1 MSIRPNKR
9 YQLIRADRR
18 LGYPTR
24 WGSRDI
30 PTHSHDIGGRG
41 APPWGHASGV
51 SPRTTPRAD
60 RQPIESLFNW
70 INEKTGIQRASK
82 VRSYQGLLVYAFGR
96 LAAAMLLLSNPD
108 SHTLYKSSN
117 HREKGSTE
125 GKLAH
130 CGGLFVFRAGLATQR
145 SRFRL
150 DFVPRV
156 ASISNARH
164 ISFAKT
170 VGVSRRPVRI
180 GRAFPC
186 HSSLCYSS
194 EDSQG

>member
-41 APPWGHASGV
+41 TPPWGHASGV
-51 SPRTTPRAD
+51 SPVPRPVRIGSRSSRFSTGSTRKPAFSEP
-60 RQPIESLFNW
+60 RRCVPTKVCSYMHSVGSLP
-70 INEKTGIQRASK
+70 QCS
-82 VRSYQGLLVYAFGR
+82 SS
-96 LAAAMLLLSNPD
+96 LSNPD

-145 SRFRL
+145 SRLRL

-156 ASISNARH
+156 ASIANARH
-164 ISFAKT
+164 ISFAGT

-180 GRAFPC
+180 GRAFLC
-186 HSSLCYSS
+186 CSLFY
-194 EDSQG
+194 